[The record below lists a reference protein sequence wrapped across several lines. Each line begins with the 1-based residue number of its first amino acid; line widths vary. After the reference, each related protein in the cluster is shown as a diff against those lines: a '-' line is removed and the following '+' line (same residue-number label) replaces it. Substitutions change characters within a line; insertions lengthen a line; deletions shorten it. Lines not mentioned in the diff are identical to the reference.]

1 MDKRICYFG
10 TRGKPGHFVYPI
22 AGDFTRKEIENIEKI
37 DLPIYHE
44 AMKAD
49 GFIYGS
55 LENFM
60 FYAIPHSMD
69 DKRLGCIS
77 AVFVEFATSSND
89 IRKAIMSNCELRVRF
104 SKRYP
109 KENEI

>member
-10 TRGKPGHFVYPI
+10 TRGKPGHFAYPI

-69 DKRLGCIS
+69 DKRPGCIS
-77 AVFVEFATSSND
+77 AVFVEFATSSNN
-89 IRKAIMSNCELRVRF
+89 IREAIMSNCELRVRF